1 MNRIQCE
8 PGDLLLS
15 AMSVIGAYPEIRP
28 FTLYEGK
35 FQFAV
40 GSKGSGPG
48 CFDRPRDVTF
58 GSDGLVYV
66 SDFGNW
72 RVCVWNT
79 ICYDTLKLYLSTIKT
94 WSSAAVSCT
103 VCTNLYLFPVTL
115 CTFVQE
121 TAASMPQFA

>member
-1 MNRIQCE
+1 MSLAIYF
-8 PGDLLLS
+8 LS
-15 AMSVIGAYPEIRP
+15 VMSVIRAYPEIRP
-28 FTLYEGK
+28 FTLYVGK

-79 ICYDTLKLYLSTIKT
+79 ICYNTLKLYLSTVKT
-94 WSSAAVSCT
+94 RSCCFLYSLYKFVLVS
-103 VCTNLYLFPVTL
+103 
-115 CTFVQE
+115 
-121 TAASMPQFA
+121 